1 MKEDSR
7 EAAGWYARGSAQGD
21 GLATAK
27 LIVLNEEVRGL
38 AKDSPEIKKLREK
51 VRQQLG
57 DNADK
62 ALTWAAVRMVEG
74 TWRLP
79 IQAGSVRYLLTL
91 TLSADGTGQFYLF
104 HPTKDDE
111 TEGQREVRG
120 LTYKVERRREGPALV
135 LEV

>member
-1 MKEDSR
+1 MAPQAADGQGVKEDPR
-7 EAAGWYARGSAQGD
+7 EAAGWYARGSARGD

-38 AKDSPEIKKLREK
+38 AKDSREIKQFREK
-51 VRQQLG
+51 VRQHLG

-62 ALTWAAVRMVEG
+62 ALTWAAVRMVKG
-74 TWRLP
+74 TWRFP
-79 IQAGSVRYLLTL
+79 IKAGAGRYLLTL

-111 TEGQREVRG
+111 TEG
-120 LTYKVERRREGPALV
+120 
-135 LEV
+135 